1 MLKVAYYGEPGSF
14 SEEGALKCFE
24 HERVQKFVPCGK
36 MMKRVFEKVI
46 SGEVDLGVV
55 PVENSNAGIVNTTYD
70 LLREEK
76 VYVVKETILKIKQYL
91 LANEGVTINQIK
103 KVYSHPVAIQQC
115 SRFLREH
122 GFEVIDGGDTASCAK
137 KVKIENLTDAG
148 AIGSKRSA
156 EVYGLNIL
164 ESNIQN
170 DETNFTRFFV
180 IGREPYKKKGNK
192 TSIVF
197 DLRNGLNSLYKCLGF
212 FVKREIKIVKLES
225 RPGPRPF
232 EYIIYMD
239 FLGYPHDAKEKDALH
254 DLLFNCQ
261 NLKIIG
267 NYMAATLPAL
277 QSY

>member
-122 GFEVIDGGDTASCAK
+122 GFEAVSYTH
-137 KVKIENLTDAG
+137 L
-148 AIGSKRSA
+148 
-156 EVYGLNIL
+156 
-164 ESNIQN
+164 
-170 DETNFTRFFV
+170 
-180 IGREPYKKKGNK
+180 
-192 TSIVF
+192 
-197 DLRNGLNSLYKCLGF
+197 
-212 FVKREIKIVKLES
+212 
-225 RPGPRPF
+225 
-232 EYIIYMD
+232 
-239 FLGYPHDAKEKDALH
+239 
-254 DLLFNCQ
+254 
-261 NLKIIG
+261 
-267 NYMAATLPAL
+267 TLPTKA
-277 QSY
+277 